1 VTLGSFRK
9 TGKQIGDLVTDPTE
23 ICRRCLAWAIGAA
36 SVNRLQ
42 VLKLAL
48 FCKRGLASLAKL
60 SGLSGPL
67 ALAEPH
73 TGPAAVFFYEFDAT
87 IL

>member
-1 VTLGSFRK
+1 
-9 TGKQIGDLVTDPTE
+9 
-23 ICRRCLAWAIGAA
+23 
-36 SVNRLQ
+36 VNRLQ